1 MNITAAD
8 IFVVVVLYAV
18 ISLVAGVLLSI
29 VQLYS
34 LPGTLILGAVLEA
47 WLLMPLL
54 SQGTH
59 KDEED

>member
-18 ISLVAGVLLSI
+18 ISLVAGVLLAL